1 GKDHTPSWKICP
13 KGLQILHMVNS
24 WLCLLRRGGSCEVD
38 SMLEEGRR
46 LRSLFSRQR
55 QIPMLH
61 KL

>member
-38 SMLEEGRR
+38 SMLEERRR
-46 LRSLFSRQR
+46 LRSLFWRQR